1 MKRLFAAI
9 SIGLALSAS
18 ATALA
23 FVPVARA
30 QFEPPSGTVDQA
42 AVAANAAKIQPG
54 QGDVAGAQAAATKKA
69 LPPNTTPQSCSG
81 LSTFSCVPGA
91 IMTVIASLFAWLL
104 GVAMIVLDASVYY
117 TVVKMGSILS
127 SANGITAI
135 PLIWRVMRDFGNIA
149 LIFGFL
155 AIGLETILGV
165 DFYGGGTKL
174 LPALVIV
181 AVLLNFSL
189 FFASAVV
196 DVSNL
201 FAMEFYS
208 QINNNAIPAPPN
220 FDNFT
225 TAVHEEGVSNAIM
238 SQLGMQ
244 TLYGAAMNAGTAQT
258 GSSPSTIFSGQNS
271 FFIGFLSSVLFIVAA
286 FVMFSLSF
294 ILVTRFVVLIVLLV
308 VSPIGVASFAIP
320 QLKSLGRK
328 WRDKLLEQ
336 SITAPVLI
344 LLLYVALRVI
354 TDVHFLSTFVAG
366 GNSATAA
373 SNLWTGFVNAGSS
386 GSNLTGFAGVFLS
399 FLVAMGLLLAV
410 TMAAKSMSAAG
421 AGFATKVGG
430 MATFGALAWGGRMSL
445 GMVGTKMNS
454 EKMRARAAGT
464 GAGAFVARNLG
475 VRLGRG
481 MSNRTYD
488 VRNVPG
494 SKWVQGKFRTDAG
507 KPSGLTANKMVESK
521 FGLKSGQE
529 KRKNETEE
537 FMAAKRNV
545 DFAQA
550 QDTITEA
557 QQKLKAGTISQAD
570 YDREV
575 AAPTK
580 IITDGLAKMSTKQLE
595 ELGGIKK
602 GVAAL
607 VENLSPQKFDAL
619 MKSEKLTSE
628 QREEIQKKRFATV
641 TNLVTQASKPTATAA
656 EIDAAKDAVAKI
668 SQKEIIHAGSGF
680 LTNQYVA
687 EALTNDQYDTI
698 SKDGGLPA
706 TEKAKIDAYRKNRFD
721 PNASPTGAIAV
732 AGAIKGLKWNR
743 DAINKLPADTI
754 TNRTVLD
761 LLGPDALNLI
771 DVARRGNLNPTD
783 REKLGKYVADV
794 IGNPNDPRQK
804 SFYSYVQTDPRVKR
818 DLLIPE
824 NKNN

>member
-1 MKRLFAAI
+1 MRRLFAVL

-18 ATALA
+18 AAAFA
-23 FVPVARA
+23 FVPTAFADPATDAGVPAA
-30 QFEPPSGTVDQA
+30 QANPQDASALSPNATPQQQA
-42 AVAANAAKIQPG
+42 DVAA
-54 QGDVAGAQAAATKKA
+54 AQTAAAKKA
-69 LPPNTTPQSCSG
+69 LPPNVTPQPCSG
-81 LSTFSCVPGA
+81 LSTFSCIPGA
-91 IMTVIASLFAWLL
+91 IMTEIASLFAWLL
-104 GVAMIVLDASVYY
+104 GVAMIVLDATVYY

-127 SANGITAI
+127 QANGIGAI
-135 PLIWRVMRDFGNIA
+135 PLVWRIMRDFGNIA

-174 LPALVIV
+174 LPTLVIV

-189 FFASAVV
+189 FLASAVV

-201 FAMEFYS
+201 FATEFYS
-208 QINNNAIPAPPN
+208 QINNGAIPAPPS
-220 FDNFT
+220 FDNFS

-244 TLYGAAMNAGTAQT
+244 TLYGAAMNAGTSQT
-258 GSSPSTIFSGQNS
+258 GSSPSTIFSGSNS

-286 FVMFSLSF
+286 FVMFSLSI
-294 ILVTRFVVLIVLLV
+294 ILVTRFVVLILLLV

-320 QLKSLGRK
+320 QLKSLGKK
-328 WRDKLLEQ
+328 WRDTLLEQ
-336 SITAPVLI
+336 SMTAPVLI

-386 GSNLTGFAGVFLS
+386 GSNLTGFAGVLLS
-399 FLVAMGLLLAV
+399 FIVAMGLLLAV

-445 GMVGTKMNS
+445 GMAGTRLNS
-454 EKMRARAAGT
+454 KKMRASAAGT
-464 GAGAFVARNLG
+464 GARAFMARNLG

-488 VRNVPG
+488 PRNIPG
-494 SKWVQGKFRTDAG
+494 AGWVQKTMGTDAG
-507 KPSGLTANKMVESK
+507 KPSALTANKMVESK
-521 FGLKSGQE
+521 FGLKSSQE
-529 KRKNETEE
+529 KRKKEMEE
-537 FMAAKRNV
+537 FKGAKRDV
-545 DFAQA
+545 DFANA
-550 QDTITEA
+550 QDTIAVA
-557 QQKLKAGTISQAD
+557 QQKLKAGSITQAEFD
-570 YDREV
+570 SEV

-580 IITDGLAKMSTKQLE
+580 TITDGLAKMSTKQLE

-607 VENLSPQKFDAL
+607 VENLSPQQFDAL

-628 QREEIQKKRFATV
+628 EHEQMQKVRFATV
-641 TNLVTQASKPTATAA
+641 TNLVTEASKPTATAA
-656 EIDAAKDAVAKI
+656 EITAAKDAVAKI
-668 SQKEIIHAGSGF
+668 SQKEIIHAGGGF

-706 TEKAKIDAYRKNRFD
+706 TEKAKIDAYRKDRFD
-721 PNASPTGAIAV
+721 PNASPTAAIAV

-761 LLGPDALNLI
+761 FLGADALNLV

-783 REKLGKYVADV
+783 RQKLGQYVTDV
-794 IGNPNDPRQK
+794 IGNPRDPRQA
-804 SFYSYVQTDPRVKR
+804 SFDAYVRADPRVKR
-818 DLLIPE
+818 DLLIP
-824 NKNN
+824 